1 MTSETGTQTDTQ
13 KTRGL
18 PLVAALM
25 ALTAVSGLIDAVT
38 YLGVGRIFTANMTG
52 NVVVLGFAAA
62 GAPGFSVP
70 HAATSLGTYLV
81 GAVTG
86 GRIAVWMGDGSRRT
100 WARVTLAVEAALMGA
115 ASVVAFTSPGHTHT
129 AYALIVL
136 TALAMGLRNSTVRK
150 LGVPDL
156 TTTVLTMTLTG
167 LAAESRVGGGSG
179 TRSAHRAGAVL
190 SMLAGAL
197 LGAWLVIHHGLGIP
211 LLVAA
216 LTTAALAA
224 TTTAQE

>member
-1 MTSETGTQTDTQ
+1 MIGERRTDTDDP
-13 KTRGL
+13 KARGL
-18 PLVAALM
+18 PLVAVLLT
-25 ALTAVSGLIDAVT
+25 LTAVSGLIDAVT
-38 YLGVGRIFTANMTG
+38 YLGIGRIFTANMTG

-70 HAATSLGTYLV
+70 HAATSLGTYLA

-86 GRIAVWMGDGSRRT
+86 GRIAVWLGEGSRRT

-115 ASVVAFTSPGHTHT
+115 ASVVAYVSPGHAGT
-129 AYALIVL
+129 AYALIIL
-136 TALAMGLRNSTVRK
+136 TALAMGLRNATVRR

-179 TRSAHRAGAVL
+179 TRSAHRTGAVVA
-190 SMLAGAL
+190 MLAGAVV
-197 LGAWLVIHHGLGIP
+197 GAWLVIHHGLAVP

-216 LTTAALAA
+216 ATTAALAA
-224 TTTAQE
+224 TTAER